1 MYFWDYRCPG
11 CVNCDPSVKGKGRGG
26 LQAAGKAIEGGNRQ
40 QRKTIQNYLWQ
51 TMQRFQ
57 KTVGKGAG
65 GPGGG
70 KGQFG
75 WPVQKAPFQ
84 KTKGVGKGGDKGKDK
99 GKGGKDKGKQKG
111 WTNRQ
116 YGNGNRGW

>member
-1 MYFWDYRCPG
+1 MA
-11 CVNCDPSVKGKGRGG
+11 G
-26 LQAAGKAIEGGNRQ
+26 LFR
-40 QRKTIQNYLWQ
+40 R
-51 TMQRFQ
+51 
-57 KTVGKGAG
+57 
-65 GPGGG
+65 
-70 KGQFG
+70 
-75 WPVQKAPFQ
+75 PFQ